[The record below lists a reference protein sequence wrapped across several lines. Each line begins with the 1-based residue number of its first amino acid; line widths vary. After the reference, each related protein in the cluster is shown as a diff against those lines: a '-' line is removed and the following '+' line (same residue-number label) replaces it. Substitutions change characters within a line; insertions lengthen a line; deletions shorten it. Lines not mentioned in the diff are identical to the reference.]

1 MKLTPPEHPE
11 DPTNQPTFE
20 RLYICLGA
28 CKRGF
33 VTGCRPLIGLGGCH
47 LKAGQAGQT
56 GQLLCA
62 VGIDA
67 NNQMFP
73 VAYAVVEG
81 ETKSSWLW
89 FIQLLIEDIG
99 IENQHG
105 WTFITCKQKGL
116 IPALE
121 ELVPHA
127 EHRNRDQFKGKALK
141 DKLWS
146 AATSVT
152 VHKLEEGMDQIKGID
167 KEAFKW
173 LVEKPPSHWSR
184 SHFRTFP
191 KCDILLNIM
200 CESFNKFILETRD

>member
-81 ETKSSWLW
+81 ETE
-89 FIQLLIEDIG
+89 LLVVVHSVAHRRHWHRESTWMDIYYMQTKG
-99 IENQHG
+99 FDACIG
-105 WTFITCKQKGL
+105 GACATC
-116 IPALE
+116 
-121 ELVPHA
+121 
-127 EHRNRDQFKGKALK
+127 
-141 DKLWS
+141 
-146 AATSVT
+146 
-152 VHKLEEGMDQIKGID
+152 
-167 KEAFKW
+167 
-173 LVEKPPSHWSR
+173 
-184 SHFRTFP
+184 
-191 KCDILLNIM
+191 
-200 CESFNKFILETRD
+200 